1 MANKMRRA
9 LARALLIDEGEKRAL
24 IERILPRGEDG
35 KRALCLKSDA
45 DRQKA
50 LLAIAAAV
58 SADAIT
64 GEQAEEL
71 KLQAENA
78 REPAP
83 AKLPW
88 GEDPPPGFHLLSFEE
103 RERLG
108 YVRPGEYPSWTE
120 TARLNEAK
128 IMGLAV
134 PGHLFESDQSH
145 CGAAE
150 ERAVLDNINENASGA
165 ARRGAEES
173 NA

>member
-45 DRQKA
+45 ECQKA

-58 SADAIT
+58 SVDAIT

-83 AKLPW
+83 AKL
-88 GEDPPPGFHLLSFEE
+88 
-103 RERLG
+103 
-108 YVRPGEYPSWTE
+108 RPQEYPSWTE

-134 PGHLFESDQSH
+134 PGHLFESDHSH